1 MLTSCLLEKVFN
13 DCRNFRPFTRT
24 ADYPH
29 GRLHAPVDFRKKGE
43 RKISRLPALVD
54 NPKTKENRAK
64 KFENSNVK
72 L

>member
-1 MLTSCLLEKVFN
+1 MIAVISGRL
-13 DCRNFRPFTRT
+13 PAWQIIRT
-24 ADYPH
+24 TDYPH
-29 GRLHAPVDFRKKGE
+29 GRSPAPVDFSQKGE